1 MSHPPIAVCP
11 IDSGRYGSE
20 EMRALF
26 TDPERYRLFILI
38 EGTVAK
44 VQSRLGMIPED
55 AAREVWKR
63 ARDILVQL
71 VGGLRS
77 GMSYCGAMTVAELW
91 QNAEFCRVS
100 PAGLAEGQPHAVVRS
115 GVDQVQPDYREMEH
129 SGKRSRSADSQGR
142 GAH

>member
-63 ARDILVQL
+63 AR
-71 VGGLRS
+71 
-77 GMSYCGAMTVAELW
+77 AMTVAELW